1 MKILVI
7 GESCLDVF
15 HYGECNRLCP
25 EAPVPIFNSIEKLTG
40 GGMARNV
47 YNNILSMG
55 TEVVLHT
62 NTNWEQITKTRFIDH
77 RTNHMFMRLDCKDDQ
92 YGECSLEGLNY
103 QRYDAIVLSDY
114 NKGFLSE
121 CTISEIGS
129 NHDCVFLDTK
139 KRLGDWC
146 KDITFIKIN
155 EQEYQRNKD
164 YIVGNIDD
172 KIITTLG
179 RHGATYAGLMYSVP
193 EVEIRDVAGAGD
205 SFIAG
210 LIVDY
215 IVTKDINSAITF
227 ANKCATEVVQKRG
240 ISTP

>member
-1 MKILVI
+1 MKILVV
-7 GESCLDVF
+7 GESCLDIF
-15 HYGECNRLCP
+15 DYGECNRLCP
-25 EAPVPIFNSIEKLTG
+25 EAPVPIFNSIERLTG

-47 YNNILSMG
+47 YNNISSMNIE
-55 TEVVLHT
+55 TVLHT

-77 RTNHMFMRLDCKDDQ
+77 RTNHMFMRLDCNDDKYEKCNIKDIK
-92 YGECSLEGLNY
+92 YEE
-103 QRYDAIVLSDY
+103 YDAIVVSDY

-121 CTISEIGS
+121 QDIRAISL

-146 KDITFIKIN
+146 EGVTFIKIN
-155 EQEYQRNKD
+155 EHEFQRNRE
-164 YIVGNIDD
+164 YIVGNIDN

-179 RHGATYAGLMYSVP
+179 RRGATYASVEYPVP

-210 LIVDY
+210 LIVNY
-215 IVTKDINSAITF
+215 VETRDIESAIVF
-227 ANKCATEVVQKRG
+227 ANKCATEAVQKRG
-240 ISTP
+240 VSTP